1 MSTAVRF
8 AERMSRLGTEGAFEV
23 LARAR
28 KLEAQG
34 KRIVHLEIGEPDFAT
49 PDNIVEAA
57 IGAMQNGYTHY
68 TPASGIFEAREAVA
82 GFVTRTLN
90 PDVEANEVVLVPG
103 AKNVLLFTLLACIE
117 PGDEIILPDPGYPA
131 YASQVSFIG
140 AVPKVVTLREETG
153 FRMDLDELASLV
165 TPKTRMLIIN
175 TPQNPTGGVLT
186 EEDVRFVCELAHK
199 HDLLVVSDEIYSQ
212 LVYGFHHVSPLSQP
226 GMRERTVLMDG
237 LSKSYAMTGWRL
249 GYAVAPK
256 ALAAKLDQLMINSS
270 SCAAGF
276 TQMAAIEALSAPESA
291 HAVSRMVK
299 VFEHRRDLIVD
310 GINAIPGMRC
320 TRPQGAFYAFP
331 NIQGTGFGERDLA
344 DRLLTE
350 AGVAVLPGTAFGDAG
365 KGYIRIAYT
374 QSEDELSRGLE
385 RIAEV
390 VSKQPPQQPPLPA
403 QRPSRRPPSA
413 ARPLSRPRPAWRPRP
428 LPSGPRW
435 PRR

>member
-1 MSTAVRF
+1 MTALRF

-28 KLEAQG
+28 RLEAEG
-34 KRIVHLEIGEPDFAT
+34 KHIVHLEIGEPDFAT
-49 PDNIVEAA
+49 PDNIIEAG
-57 IGAMQNGYTHY
+57 ISAMQNGYTHY

-82 GFVTRTLN
+82 AFVTRMLKTEVD
-90 PDVEANEVVLVPG
+90 PTEVVLVPG
-103 AKNVLLFTLLACIE
+103 SKNVLLFTLLACVE
-117 PGDEIILPDPGYPA
+117 PGDEVILPDPGYPA

-140 AVPKVVTLREETG
+140 AIPKTVTLREKTG
-153 FRMDLDELASLV
+153 FRIDLDELESLV

-186 EEDVRFVCELAHK
+186 EEDVNFVCDLAQK

-276 TQMAAIEALSAPESA
+276 TQMAAVEALSAPESE
-291 HAVSRMVK
+291 HAVARMVK
-299 VFEHRRDLIVD
+299 VFEHRRNLIVD
-310 GINAIPGMRC
+310 GINKIPGMRC
-320 TRPQGAFYAFP
+320 ARPQGAFYAFP
-331 NIQGTGFGERDLA
+331 NIEATGFGERELA
-344 DRLLTE
+344 ERLLNE
-350 AGVAVLPGTAFGDAG
+350 AGVAVLPGTAFGNAG
-365 KGYIRIAYT
+365 AGFIRLAYT
-374 QSEDELSRGLE
+374 QSEDELKRGLD
-385 RIAEV
+385 RIAEF
-390 VSKQPPQQPPLPA
+390 VSA
-403 QRPSRRPPSA
+403 N
-413 ARPLSRPRPAWRPRP
+413 PR
-428 LPSGPRW
+428 
-435 PRR
+435 